1 MKQAG
6 VVVQRPQQGGPATM
20 DSRDRYAVAPNLLAR
35 QFDVAE
41 PDHVWIGDISY
52 VWTAEGWLYVST
64 LLGLSSCKGVGW
76 AVSRRI
82 DTPWRSRRWPGSH
95 DLLGRNSAGLCQA
108 QSPPRATY
116 RPGPLGGE
124 RGGQQA

>member
-6 VVVQRPQQGGPATM
+6 VVVQRPQQGGPATT
-20 DSRDRYAVAPNLLAR
+20 DSRYRYAVAPNLLAR

-41 PDHVWIGDISY
+41 PDHVWVGDISY

-64 LLGLSSCKGVGW
+64 LLDLSSCKGVGW

-82 DTPWRSRRWPGSH
+82 DTPWRSPRWP
-95 DLLGRNSAGLCQA
+95 RQ
-108 QSPPRATY
+108 P
-116 RPGPLGGE
+116 
-124 RGGQQA
+124 